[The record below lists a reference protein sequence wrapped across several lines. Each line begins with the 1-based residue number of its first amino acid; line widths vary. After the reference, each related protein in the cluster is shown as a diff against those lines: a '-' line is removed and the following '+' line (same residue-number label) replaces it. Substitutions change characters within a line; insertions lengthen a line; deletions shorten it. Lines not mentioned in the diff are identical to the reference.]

1 VGERSGQQLRLAGVG
16 GRIGRRHG
24 EAVRHSRERQPTCVN
39 HPIHSGFDA
48 DTNANGNSY
57 PDPDSNGD
65 SYTDPNAYGDSYPD
79 TYTYSHSYSDPNTY
93 SYS

>member
-1 VGERSGQQLRLAGVG
+1 MGERSGQQLRLVGVG
-16 GRIGRRHG
+16 GRIDRGDRETLRY
-24 EAVRHSRERQPTCVN
+24 SRERKPACVN

-48 DTNANGNSY
+48 DANANGNSY